1 MLDFLRK
8 NHKIVLSILLLIA
21 LIRIVNLI
29 GADKDYNLLEKIM
42 IDYIF
47 RPFFITIDGIKDV
60 IGRNFKVITNYQEV
74 KENNQELKDKIEQL
88 NYKLTNLEKVKNE
101 NKRLRKILNFKERV
115 PYQVVGASVISH
127 SSDNWS
133 QVVTINRGQKS
144 GVKTKMAVVAEEGY
158 LIGIVKR
165 ATDYTAQVLL
175 ITDQQ
180 FVTGGLVSRSSS
192 RDLGVVRGRKGS
204 KNLLMNN
211 LSWDAD
217 IVSEDI
223 IVTSGLSGNLPK
235 GLPIGE
241 VISVSPDNYGLT
253 QEAKV
258 KPFLDLN
265 RLEEVLVITNFTT
278 KTDVSLP
285 PFNIDSLLIKGEE

>member
-1 MLDFLRK
+1 MDFLRK

-29 GADKDYNLLEKIM
+29 GADKDYNLLEKIV

-47 RPFFITIDGIKDV
+47 RPFFVAIDGFKDV
-60 IGRNFKVITNYQEV
+60 IGRNIQVISNYQET
-74 KENNQELKDKIEQL
+74 KQNNQRFKDKIEQL
-88 NYKLTNLEKVKNE
+88 NYQLTKLEKIKNE
-101 NKRLRKILNFKERV
+101 NQRLRKLLNFKERV

-127 SSDNWS
+127 SADNWS
-133 QVVTINRGQKS
+133 QIVTINRGQES
-144 GVKTKMAVVAEEGY
+144 GIKAKMAVVAEEGY
-158 LIGIVKR
+158 LIGIIKR
-165 ATDYTAQVLL
+165 VTAHTSQVLL
-175 ITDQQ
+175 LTDQQ
-180 FVTGGLVSRSSS
+180 FVTGGLVSRNAS

-204 KNLLMNN
+204 NKLLMNN

-253 QEAKV
+253 QEAELN
-258 KPFLDLN
+258 PFFDLN